1 MNGFDFFPIQNFYCN
16 FVPGEHVFGHF
27 DFTERPYPERF
38 PYAIVW
44 EVYLRGRRFLNV
56 VVVVERGVPRERENP
71 DESERDIF
79 QLGKKQFARANIC
92 CESERKKK
100 KRECLRRTS
109 AALPRSSSFLSPARG
124 VSAIFFFFFFF
135 FFFFCFVSGFQRVGV
150 LLLLLVPV

>member
-56 VVVVERGVPRERENP
+56 VVVERGVPRENP

-79 QLGKKQFARANIC
+79 QLEKNTHETKGRTTCEGKH
-92 CESERKKK
+92 
-100 KRECLRRTS
+100 L
-109 AALPRSSSFLSPARG
+109 
-124 VSAIFFFFFFF
+124 
-135 FFFFCFVSGFQRVGV
+135 
-150 LLLLLVPV
+150 

>member
-1 MNGFDFFPIQNFYCN
+1 M
-16 FVPGEHVFGHF
+16 PGEHVFGHF

-44 EVYLRGRRFLNV
+44 EVYLRGRRFLN

-100 KRECLRRTS
+100 KKRMPSTHLRG
-109 AALPRSSSFLSPARG
+109 A
-124 VSAIFFFFFFF
+124 SAIVLFSFTRA
-135 FFFFCFVSGFQRVGV
+135 GGV
-150 LLLLLVPV
+150 CHLLLLLLLLLFCLRFSARRCSSSSVGARLVVFLHVQ